1 MKTLLISKNHWKF
14 ALMFLLNHYTSL
26 FTFYALMHLP
36 TCYPLSTRPRPFSSL
51 ETSIGLH
58 TLSRPST
65 HPISLV
71 LTTPLGSTS
80 SALSPS
86 PVPMLVLQVLNFAFS
101 VLFRSSLSSTPHFSW
116 SSLNQLCLSSALYIL
131 IV

>member
-14 ALMFLLNHYTSL
+14 ALMFLMSHYTSL

-51 ETSIGLH
+51 EASIWLH
-58 TLSRPST
+58 ILSRLST
-65 HPISLV
+65 NPISLV

-86 PVPMLVLQVLNFAFS
+86 PVPMLVLQVLNSAS
-101 VLFRSSLSSTPHFSW
+101 VLFRSSLSSSPHFSW
-116 SSLNQLCLSSALYIL
+116 SSLNQFSLSSALYIL